1 MYNMIKNKKSFEPVH
16 FLFFLI
22 LFILTISF
30 LILPIK
36 FSLNDLNKNNL
47 EKVSEKTNF
56 IHTIIME
63 KIRKNGK
70 IENSDVDFLSKMK
83 NIHLKIDYD
92 SNEIV
97 SQNYDIQKEMFF
109 CEEENKN
116 NFEQENPKCLFIEDF
131 YFDNDEEKTIENLK
145 KIKIIIL
152 I

>member
-1 MYNMIKNKKSFEPVH
+1 MIRNKKSFEPVH

-83 NIHLKIDYD
+83 NIHLKIEYD
-92 SNEIV
+92 SNEII
-97 SQNYDIQKEMFF
+97 SQNYDMQKETFF
-109 CEEENKN
+109 CDDKSNNLDEEDS
-116 NFEQENPKCLFIEDF
+116 KCFVIEDF